1 MSRKRNKES
10 RNKGQ
15 KDYFE
20 EKKQDNMPQSIEDKT
35 ETKEKFSIK
44 RLYHKL
50 PFKKISYFSFSFW
63 GLTVVSFLALI
74 FLVIALIQGSLSP
87 KNEVKN
93 VSDFNSAK
101 SEFESR
107 TGIEKSWFEEG
118 ISLPDTLLFVNMDKD
133 APQLIFKANR
143 QKTVIAF
150 TKSSLGKSV
159 KHVETSDSLTFCNF
173 IAQNFSIKEKDNVNT
188 IAKEIGARTDYITD
202 IEKSNNYYDIIFS
215 LIYNTI
221 VGDNEGHIAVTIEN
235 KKLKIIRA
243 NDFVWDRIDTDL
255 FVNSMNKVVSNDS
268 LSNKD
273 KFIIANCKKLS
284 NAKQTDIFDSTE
296 NRFKQFFGND
306 EVVQI
311 SRKLPV
317 NFLYF
322 NYRKEVLFIGSNQ
335 FAVSEANAKQYLP
348 RLKSSAEAISYLV
361 ENDTT
366 LYDFENSNIASD
378 SILWGKVDNSKLA
391 NGKFKTN
398 DFASDYTIIKTW
410 NKSFLLYL
418 SVIILLLYIVYVI
431 FYWFAKGK
439 KNKNTATYIGEN
451 EKREEIKSQITEMEF
466 DLSSLTE
473 EEKAV
478 FEKIKPQL
486 DAANSK
492 IEQQNTELFN
502 QKVDETIILRT
513 QISDKE
519 HEINTLNSLNQTLTD
534 QNKELSIKITNALDD
549 FKRLSDKKGS
559 DLIESI
565 LMTYDKLLKG
575 NSRSE
580 YEKILNEEKEE
591 YLSDFKKK
599 EKFNTIK
606 NNSDFLS
613 KLANTKKESELLSKL
628 DDLRKSVSTLPEI
641 ESLRKIY
648 ADLSKDEK
656 DKERKKDD
664 IISDILTRID
674 EYASGKELKPQF
686 DIHKKNTETLR
697 SISDIYN
704 STQKQL
710 SDFYNLCQ
718 KLKEKENPDFWDRT
732 ALSVW
737 AISQLA
743 IPLLK
748 IWKKEVWFAD
758 KADNISETLKSDLL
772 QIYTTRYFL
781 RDTNETKT
789 LEDFKN
795 ALDKE
800 IPYKLAEYNTY
811 ISQDSKAKLNVID
824 DNLRSQLTTALEK
837 IKKFDRTQE
846 FNDKMWNNFVKEFLE
861 KAPYTEDKVW
871 FFEQLFNISYHTA
884 DYLDYVKHNDN
895 IVNYFNYQYLLND
908 FDVSKSYSFQ
918 VNHIEKS
925 TPYSNRIFKWAD
937 DLGIRELKVLIEK
950 YLVKP

>member
-1 MSRKRNKES
+1 M
-10 RNKGQ
+10 Q
-15 KDYFE
+15 KNIVDE
-20 EKKQDNMPQSIEDKT
+20 T

-44 RLYHKL
+44 KHYYKI
-50 PFKKISYFSFSFW
+50 PFQKISYLSFTFW
-63 GLTVVSFLALI
+63 GVSVVSFLSLT
-74 FLVIALIQGSLSP
+74 FLVIKLIQVSLSP
-87 KNEVKN
+87 INEVRI
-93 VSDFNSAK
+93 VSDFDSAK
-101 SEFESR
+101 SEFENR

-133 APQLIFKANR
+133 APQLIFKANG
-143 QKTVIAF
+143 QKLVIAF

-159 KHVETSDSLTFCNF
+159 MHVKTSDSLTFCNF
-173 IAQNFSIKEKDNVNT
+173 IARNFSIKEKDSVNT
-188 IAKEIGARTDYITD
+188 IAKEIGAKTDNITD

-255 FVNSMNKVVSNDS
+255 FVNLMNKVVSNDS
-268 LSNKD
+268 LTNID
-273 KFIIANCKKLS
+273 KFIFASCKKLS
-284 NAKQTDIFDSTE
+284 IAKQTDILDSTE

-306 EVVQI
+306 EVVQM

-317 NFLYF
+317 NFLY
-322 NYRKEVLFIGSNQ
+322 YDYHKEVLYIGSNQ
-335 FAVSEANAKQYLP
+335 FAVLEAKAKQYLP
-348 RLKSSAEAISYLV
+348 RLKSSAEAIYYLV

-366 LYDFENSNIASD
+366 LYDFENSNISND
-378 SILWGKVDNSKLA
+378 SILWGKIDNSKLA

-398 DFASDYTIIKTW
+398 DFASDCTIIKTW

-418 SVIILLLYIVYVI
+418 SVVILLLYIVYVF
-431 FYWFAKGK
+431 FYWLAKGK
-439 KNKNTATYIGEN
+439 KNKNTDTYIREN
-451 EKREEIKSQITEMEF
+451 EKRKEIKSQITEMEF
-466 DLSSLTE
+466 DLSSLK
-473 EEKAV
+473 EKEKVV

-486 DAANSK
+486 DAVNSK
-492 IEQQNTELFN
+492 IEQQYTELFN
-502 QKVDETIILRT
+502 QKVDETFFLRT
-513 QISDKE
+513 QISYKE
-519 HEINTLNSLNQTLTD
+519 HEINTLISLNQTLND
-534 QNKELSIKITNALDD
+534 QNKELSNKIINALDD

-591 YLSDFKKK
+591 YLSEFKKK

-606 NNSDFLS
+606 SNSDFLT

-664 IISDILTRID
+664 IISDLLARID
-674 EYASGKELKPQF
+674 EYAKGKELTPQF
-686 DIHKKNTETLR
+686 ETYKRNTKELQ
-697 SISDIYN
+697 SISKNYHL
-704 STQKQL
+704 TQTQI
-710 SDFYNLCQ
+710 SDFYKLCQ
-718 KLKEKENPDFWDRT
+718 KLTKKENPDFWDRT

-737 AISQLA
+737 AITQLA

-795 ALDKE
+795 ALDRE

-811 ISQDSKAKLNVID
+811 VSQDSKAKLNVID
-824 DNLRSQLTTALEK
+824 DNLRSQLMVALEK
-837 IKKFDRTQE
+837 IKKFDTTQE

-861 KAPYTEDKVW
+861 KAPNTEDKAW
-871 FFEQLFNISYHTA
+871 FFEHLFNITYHTV
-884 DYLDYVKHNDN
+884 DYLDFIKNNKN
-895 IVNYFNYQYLLND
+895 IIYCYNYQYLHKNFDLSKTEHYD
-908 FDVSKSYSFQ
+908 FQ
-918 VNHIEKS
+918 LNHIEKS
-925 TPYSNRIFKWAD
+925 TTYSNHIYKWAD
-937 DLGIRELKVLIEK
+937 DLGIKKLKVLIEK